1 MPESIVV
8 GAYNA
13 SLLPCNFSDYTGTS
27 AISVTSGSTNGG
39 KLSGWAPGE
48 DIYAAKLDGS
58 CGFSSGTSMS
68 AAIHSAI
75 IAYNVAL
82 PPFQFDD
89 SVNAIWN
96 NAARNNVSFLAKRGL
111 LMLDDPKY
119 QNSPNL
125 VSLLITD
132 MSEPYKNASPEL
144 FTAIFAGAPFRAVMF
159 NPMRVSSVTLHD
171 PLPTGMSINQGG
183 VLSGYVDSVEGE
195 KEEHTVSLSVTDVNG
210 NISDGILKIVI
221 LKILPIHNVSYA
233 VNPIIPYQ
241 LNLNNCDNEA
251 EPCSTH
257 EDCAGLFCDGGQVC
271 TCPVKPGSCAC
282 RERDPNPAPFAFT
295 DIALTGSLVGSRSIS
310 GFTNTVTI
318 TGIVG
323 PIQLRFIT
331 TEGSFQVSG
340 ADPGELPDALAEV
353 IIYVNGIPILPIP
366 ANNMS
371 LQAPPTR
378 TNQTQFQI
386 ITVYNNDTIYVEY
399 YFLIEGVVGDGC
411 GTANVPQWTVSND
424 SSGNTVL
431 DTFNISG
438 SITIAV

>member
-111 LMLDDPKY
+111 LILDDPKY

-144 FTAIFAGAPFRAVMF
+144 FAAIFAGAPFRAVMF
-159 NPMRVSSVTLHD
+159 NPMSVSSITLHD
-171 PLPTGMSINQGG
+171 PLPSGMSINQGG

-210 NISDGILKIVI
+210 NTSDGILKIVI

-251 EPCSTH
+251 NFCNTH
-257 EDCAGLFCDGGQVC
+257 EDCAGRVCDFGQVC
-271 TCPVKPGSCAC
+271 TCPVKPGACAC
-282 RERDPNPAPFAFT
+282 RTPDPNPAPFAFT
-295 DIALTGSLVGSRSIS
+295 DISFNAGTPS
-310 GFTNTVTI
+310 GAGTTNTVTI

-323 PIQLRFIT
+323 PITLDFRTTNGSLTAGGGFIS
-331 TEGSFQVSG
+331 GDVSS
-340 ADPGELPDALAEV
+340 DSLTS
-353 IIYVNGIPILPIP
+353 IYVNGNYVTPNG
-366 ANNMS
+366 ANQMN
-371 LQAPPTR
+371 LFTQPNR
-378 TNQTQFQI
+378 TNQTQFQK

-399 YFLIEGVVGDGC
+399 AINVDPDPIDPAYQTTAGGG
-411 GTANVPQWTVSND
+411 GTWTVSND

-431 DTFNISG
+431 DTFTISG
-438 SITIAV
+438 SVAS